1 MSNASMRAIIKDPRD
16 YLHLPL
22 TMSEDLILVTG
33 ATGTQGR
40 ATIRALS
47 KLNVRVRALVRS
59 ITSPAAQELRN
70 LQVELALGDFDNPSS
85 LGLALCGVTRI
96 YLNVSPSPTDPEAE
110 TRHARN
116 VIEAATQPGSTVRTL
131 VYCATALTGQHES
144 FPGWENSCEFSKQY
158 WLSKATNV
166 NQVRASGIYNWI
178 ILRPCTFM
186 SNYLQP
192 LAPFFFPELLSTG
205 VFRTALTPNTP
216 TMLISPD
223 DVGRFAAIALTNSEQ
238 FHGREI
244 DIASEALTP
253 PEIAAALAEVAGRPV
268 DAQYMEKPEIDRL
281 ARESHVIWAQTY
293 FNEQSCKVDVEKLT
307 AELGILP
314 VSFLDFLNAHQDHVK
329 ASFGTL

>member
-1 MSNASMRAIIKDPRD
+1 
-16 YLHLPL
+16 
-22 TMSEDLILVTG
+22 MSEDLILVTG

-47 KLNVRVRALVRS
+47 RLNVRVRALVRS
-59 ITSPAAQELRN
+59 ITSPVAQELRN
-70 LQVELALGDFDNPSS
+70 LQVELAQGDNPSS

-131 VYCATALTGQHES
+131 HES

-166 NQVRASGIYNWI
+166 NQVRTSGIYNCI

-216 TMLISPD
+216 TMLIGPD

-238 FHGREI
+238 LHGREI

-307 AELGILP
+307 AELGIRP
-314 VSFLDFLNAHQDHVK
+314 VSFLDFLNAHQRHVK